1 MSETPLSYVWG
12 TPFRAARAFDN
23 ALEVASYASKA
34 ALVGALIAPIP
45 FYWNPPF
52 WTIALMWPK
61 GGYTPTDCKSS
72 SRTHAEKRC
81 SDDDYAND
89 NGELGIPMAA

>member
-34 ALVGALIAPIP
+34 ALVSALTAPIP

-61 GGYTPTDCKSS
+61 GGRASVVCEPPSMMPIKES
-72 SRTHAEKRC
+72 C
-81 SDDDYAND
+81 SDGYAND
-89 NGELGIPMAA
+89 NNDINVPMAA